1 MPRLNRSEICALD
14 EVQVF
19 HLISRCIRRTY
30 LSGKDQKGCLPM
42 SLEDYLALVEWTGRA
57 YRKDKVGK
65 IPEQCQPLFQRLKCD
80 GETWLEWVKNFR
92 QRFRN
97 EVGRPTSRQAFKA
110 DRRVRSQATA

>member
-65 IPEQCQPLFQRLKCD
+65 FPEQCQPLFQRLQYD